1 MTGHKTWMRRVATVG
16 VLLVVA
22 SAAGA
27 ASASAASDSQAPKN
41 DLLGLNALV
50 SGVTDTLTKTPEG
63 EPALLGGVTAA
74 PTGSQQGAATRPAA
88 VHTDESLSGTVKKL
102 PLLGGLLGGVVDGLG
117 LGSADEPAPAAPAT
131 PVKPAAPVKNSG
143 KAESSNKPS
152 MGPQMSPVGSTW
164 TAPRNAGTVEPA
176 GGPGRGVAGTAVDVV
191 RSLSSVLPETAAGKA
206 GVGAAAVA
214 LIVLGGVAV
223 AGAAGAAGAAG
234 RRQLVGGAW

>member
-1 MTGHKTWMRRVATVG
+1 MRRVATVG

-27 ASASAASDSQAPKN
+27 ATAAASETQAPKN

-63 EPALLGGVTAA
+63 EQQLLGGVTAA
-74 PTGSQQGAATRPAA
+74 LAGSQQGAAARSASA
-88 VHTDESLSGTVKKL
+88 DGGLDGTVEKL
-102 PLLGGLLGGVVDGLG
+102 PLLGGLLGGLVDGLG
-117 LGSADEPAPAAPAT
+117 LGSDEEPAAVAKPVAPAKPAPAKAG
-131 PVKPAAPVKNSG
+131 VL
-143 KAESSNKPS
+143 AESVKKPVA
-152 MGPQMSPVGSTW
+152 GPEMSPDGSTW
-164 TAPRNAGTVEPA
+164 TMPRNAGTVEPA
-176 GGPGRGVAGTAVDVV
+176 GGPDRGFLDGGGAGTAVDVV